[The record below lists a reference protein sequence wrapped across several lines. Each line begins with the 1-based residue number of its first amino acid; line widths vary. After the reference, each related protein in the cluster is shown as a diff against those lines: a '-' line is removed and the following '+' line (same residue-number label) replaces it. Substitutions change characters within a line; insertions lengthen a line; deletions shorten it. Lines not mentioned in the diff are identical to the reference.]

1 MARGADVIDLT
12 LSSDEE
18 AEAERPPRKRAR
30 RVPFGG
36 DSDCEIVECVPEG
49 PIMAA
54 GAGAACG
61 DADADDV
68 QLTGVTGVLR
78 ACSSAGAA
86 RGAWAWVGEGK
97 KCSAAP

>member
-1 MARGADVIDLT
+1 MAQGDVIDLT

-18 AEAERPPRKRAR
+18 AERPPPRKRAR
-30 RVPFGG
+30 RQRPFGG
-36 DSDCEIVECVPEG
+36 DSDCEIVECAPEG

-68 QLTGVTGVLR
+68 QLTGVTGVVR

-86 RGAWAWVGEGK
+86 RGAWAWERE
-97 KCSAAP
+97 CSAAP